1 MLVCRCAYV
10 SVCVVLIIT
19 EEREVINLRNGH
31 RSKVRVG
38 GGEGG
43 VEII

>member
-1 MLVCRCAYV
+1 MLVCICK
-10 SVCVVLIIT
+10 CVWGVLIIT
-19 EEREVINLRNGH
+19 EEREVINLRKSG

-38 GGEGG
+38 GEEGV